1 MLCSLANKVD
11 DPILK
16 KINDLEKDLGKTFLA
31 FKCHEVKPTML
42 TATELDK
49 VQEVEKQLGVSL
61 IAVEN

>member
-1 MLCSLANKVD
+1 MLCSLANKLD

-16 KINDLEKDLGKTFLA
+16 KINELEKDLGKTFIA

-42 TATELDK
+42 TAAELNK

-61 IAVEN
+61 VAVGN

>member
-16 KINDLEKDLGKTFLA
+16 KINELEKDLGKTFLA
-31 FKCHEVKPTML
+31 FKCHNVKTTML
-42 TATELDK
+42 TDAELNK